1 MRGVRL
7 VTLGIIVTFGL
18 AFGQSSCVE
27 LAMRLQDIEPGIVQ
41 KLFERRLPEQPRFVP
56 GEIIVKLKPTVS
68 PKADTLV
75 RMGVQALERLTSGG
89 ELLYQIEP
97 TLASRLLPGQFIDRT
112 LALIDEM
119 RRWEGAVYAQPNY
132 ILDIADTVPND
143 PLYTGQWHYFN
154 NGTGTGKS
162 PGGINLPLAWDR
174 TTGSSGVVVA
184 VIDTGVLPNHE
195 DVVGSRNYVGGFDVV
210 TDRDRANDGDG
221 RDGDPTDPGD
231 GVAAGE
237 CFPGSPA
244 LPASWHGTHV
254 AGTVGIGG
262 TNNAVGVAG
271 VNWRVKVQAV
281 RVLGK
286 CGGTIADINDGIR
299 WAAGLPVPGAPNNP
313 HPAKVINMSLGG
325 RGRCT
330 LSPSTQA
337 AIDDA
342 VNAGAAVVVAAGNEA
357 ADASGFFP
365 ASCEHVITVAASDY
379 RGHLVTRYSNF
390 GQDVD
395 LLAPGGDVARD
406 DNGDG
411 QNDGVLSM
419 VRGGYARYNGTSMAA
434 PHVAGAA
441 ALLLA
446 QNPRLSPK
454 DVLDELKARA
464 LPRSSA
470 QCPSPC
476 GAGLLQV
483 AVGAGPAPPPPA
495 PPPRTPD
502 LTLSGLGTLLLS
514 LSAVVW
520 LRRRGA

>member
-1 MRGVRL
+1 M
-7 VTLGIIVTFGL
+7 
-18 AFGQSSCVE
+18 
-27 LAMRLQDIEPGIVQ
+27 
-41 KLFERRLPEQPRFVP
+41 
-56 GEIIVKLKPTVS
+56 
-68 PKADTLV
+68 
-75 RMGVQALERLTSGG
+75 
-89 ELLYQIEP
+89 
-97 TLASRLLPGQFIDRT
+97 
-112 LALIDEM
+112 
-119 RRWEGAVYAQPNY
+119 
-132 ILDIADTVPND
+132 
-143 PLYTGQWHYFN
+143 
-154 NGTGTGKS
+154 
-162 PGGINLPLAWDR
+162 
-174 TTGSSGVVVA
+174 VVA

-271 VNWRVKVQAV
+271 VNLRVKVQAV

-299 WAAGLPVPGAPNNP
+299 WAAGLPVPGVPNNP

-342 VNAGAAVVVAAGNEA
+342 VNAGVAVVVAAGNEA
-357 ADASGFFP
+357 SDASGFFP

-419 VRGGYARYNGTSMAA
+419 VQGGYARYNGTSMAA

-446 QNPRLSPK
+446 QNPRLSPSG
-454 DVLDELKARA
+454 VPDEL
-464 LPRSSA
+464 
-470 QCPSPC
+470 SPVP
-476 GAGLLQV
+476 Q
-483 AVGAGPAPPPPA
+483 
-495 PPPRTPD
+495 
-502 LTLSGLGTLLLS
+502 S
-514 LSAVVW
+514 
-520 LRRRGA
+520 LRRRPAPGGRRGGARAASGAPEDPRSHADRARHAVAVPVRRSLATAARRVRRGEGFPC

>member
-1 MRGVRL
+1 M
-7 VTLGIIVTFGL
+7 
-18 AFGQSSCVE
+18 
-27 LAMRLQDIEPGIVQ
+27 
-41 KLFERRLPEQPRFVP
+41 
-56 GEIIVKLKPTVS
+56 
-68 PKADTLV
+68 
-75 RMGVQALERLTSGG
+75 
-89 ELLYQIEP
+89 
-97 TLASRLLPGQFIDRT
+97 
-112 LALIDEM
+112 
-119 RRWEGAVYAQPNY
+119 
-132 ILDIADTVPND
+132 
-143 PLYTGQWHYFN
+143 
-154 NGTGTGKS
+154 
-162 PGGINLPLAWDR
+162 
-174 TTGSSGVVVA
+174 
-184 VIDTGVLPNHE
+184 
-195 DVVGSRNYVGGFDVV
+195 
-210 TDRDRANDGDG
+210 
-221 RDGDPTDPGD
+221 
-231 GVAAGE
+231 
-237 CFPGSPA
+237 
-244 LPASWHGTHV
+244 
-254 AGTVGIGG
+254 
-262 TNNAVGVAG
+262 
-271 VNWRVKVQAV
+271 

-395 LLAPGGDVARD
+395 LLAPGGDVTRD

-419 VRGGYARYNGTSMAA
+419 VQGGYARYNGTSMAA

-446 QNPRLSPK
+446 QNPRLSPSG
-454 DVLDELKARA
+454 VLDELKARA
-464 LPRSSA
+464 LSRSSA

-483 AVGAGPAPPPPA
+483 AVGAAPAPPPPPA
-495 PPPRTPD
+495 PPRTPD
-502 LTLSGLGTLLLS
+502 LTLTGLGTLLLS

>member
-1 MRGVRL
+1 MKRIHL
-7 VTLGIIVTFGL
+7 IMMGIIVAVGL
-18 AFGQSSCVE
+18 AFGLSSCRD
-27 LAMRLQDIEPGIVQ
+27 LRMQFLDLEPGIVQ
-41 KLFERRLPEQPRFVP
+41 KLFERRLPELPRFVP
-56 GEIIVKLKPTVS
+56 GEIIVKLKPKVN
-68 PKADTLV
+68 PKADTLA
-75 RMGVQALERLTSGG
+75 RMGVQVLERVTSGG

-97 TLASRLLPGQFIDRT
+97 TLTSRHLPSQLIDRT
-112 LALIDEM
+112 LALVDEI
-119 RRWEGAVYAQPNY
+119 RQWEGVVYAQPNY

-154 NGTGTGKS
+154 NGTGTGRS

-195 DVVGSRNYVGGFDVV
+195 DVVDSPNYVGGFDMV
-210 TDRDRANDGDG
+210 TDRARANDGDG

-299 WAAGLPVPGAPNNP
+299 WAAGLPVPGVPNNP

-325 RGRCT
+325 QGRCT

-342 VNAGAAVVVAAGNEA
+342 VNAGVAVVVAAGNEA
-357 ADASGFFP
+357 SDASGFFP

-395 LLAPGGDVARD
+395 LLAPGGDVTRD

-419 VRGGYARYNGTSMAA
+419 VQGGYARYNGTSMAA

-446 QNPRLSPK
+446 QNPRLSPSG
-454 DVLDELKARA
+454 VLDELKARA
-464 LPRSSA
+464 LSRSSA

-483 AVGAGPAPPPPA
+483 AVGAAPAPPPA
-495 PPPRTPD
+495 PPRTPD
-502 LTLSGLGTLLLS
+502 LTLTGLGTLLLS